1 MLLTCLVA
9 VTLGAAS
16 TEEQGRFWREVAGL
30 DEAQVAAAVA
40 ASGQTQVVPTREDN
54 DVVIAGSARVHVSK
68 ETLVR
73 EIRDL
78 RVLGGAR
85 VVAVGRFSE
94 PARLEDLAGLDFD
107 RQDLAD
113 LRKCRAGSCELMLGE
128 AGMEV
133 ARSVDW
139 GARDAFATAERRLKQ
154 LLVDAIEAY
163 RLHGTMAV
171 YVDNEI
177 PENTAEELGKV
188 LGDSPRPASEQ
199 ALLRHALDFPKSS
212 LEGSEDVLYWSK
224 TRFQASVVS
233 LHHLVIHR
241 EGEGREARYQVADKH
256 IFDTHYFLGS
266 MDVLT
271 VTDDTPGG
279 DACYV
284 TRLNRTRID
293 PPRRFRGMLLRK
305 IKSRMKEVMEQDLWL
320 LKTRLEARAKEEP
333 GR

>member
-9 VTLGAAS
+9 LALGAAS
-16 TEEQGRFWREVAGL
+16 TEEPSRFWREVAGF

-40 ASGQTQVVPTREDN
+40 APVQTQVVPTREDN

-68 ETLVR
+68 ETLVG
-73 EIRDL
+73 EIRNL

-85 VVAVGRFSE
+85 VIAVGRFSE
-94 PARLEDLAGLDFD
+94 PARLEDLAGLEFD

-113 LRKCRAGSCELMLGE
+113 LRKCRAGACELMLGE
-128 AGMEV
+128 AGLEV
-133 ARSVDW
+133 ARRIDW
-139 GARDAFATAERRLKQ
+139 GAPDAFATAERRLKQ
-154 LLVDAIEAY
+154 ALVDAVDAY
-163 RLHGTMAV
+163 RLRGTMPV
-171 YVDNEI
+171 YLDNES

-188 LGDSPRPASEQ
+188 LEDSPRPASEQ
-199 ALLRHALDFPKSS
+199 ALLRHALDFPKAS

-224 TRFQASVVS
+224 TRFQKSVVS

-241 EGEGREARYQVADKH
+241 EGEGGEARYQVADKH

-271 VTDDTPGG
+271 VTDELPEAN
-279 DACYV
+279 ACYV

-320 LKTRLEARAKEEP
+320 LKTRLEAKAREGP
-333 GR
+333 SR